1 MDLHGLAEKVG
12 TVEALDGVGQPAAG
26 LVKKVL
32 GRGPLKD
39 LLSGTWMG
47 HALHPLLTDIPIGSF
62 TSASALDLLAG
73 RKGRDAADL
82 LVALGLLSA
91 LPTAAAGLA
100 DWSDT
105 YGPEQRMGTAHAVA
119 NSVGLAFY
127 GLSLV
132 QRRRG
137 NRKTGAALSLMGMGA
152 MTVGGYLGGH
162 LSFSR
167 GVGVNQTFAE
177 EQPGEW
183 TPVIEE
189 SALVDGK
196 PVRVDAGAASVLV
209 YRQDGRILALASR
222 CTHAGGPLEEG
233 EIDRRACTVT
243 CPWHQSE
250 FRLDTGSVVHGPA
263 TVPQPV
269 YEVRVA
275 GGKVEVRRSS

>member
-1 MDLHGLAEKVG
+1 MGLHDLAEKVG
-12 TVEALDGVGQPAAG
+12 TIDALDGVAKPVAG
-26 LVKKVL
+26 AVKTVI

-47 HALHPLLTDIPIGSF
+47 HSLHPLLTDIPIGSF
-62 TSASALDLLAG
+62 TSASVLDVLAG
-73 RKGRDAADL
+73 RKGRDAADI
-82 LVALGLLSA
+82 LVALGLVAA
-91 LPTAAAGLA
+91 LPTAAAGLS

-105 YGPEQRMGTAHAVA
+105 YGAEQRMGTAHALA
-119 NSVGLAFY
+119 NTVGLAFY

-132 QRRRG
+132 HRRRG
-137 NRKTGAALSLMGMGA
+137 NRKTGAALSLAGMGA

-162 LSFSR
+162 LSYSR

-189 SALVDGK
+189 SALTDGQ
-196 PVRVDAGAASVLV
+196 PVRVDAGGASVLV
-209 YRQDGRILALASR
+209 YRQDGRILAIASR

-233 EIDRRACTVT
+233 EIDKRACTVT

-250 FRLDTGSVVHGPA
+250 FRLDDGGVVHGPA
-263 TVPQPV
+263 TVPQPA

-275 GGKVEVRRSS
+275 GGKVEVRRPT